1 VDIQFSEP
9 ANGGWV
15 TSQISGKKED
25 CTAACAEV
33 IQRLKGYELVS
44 LQISSSLAGL
54 VIGKGGANIKAFKSG
69 LQIREDTQNNPWI
82 ISGPKDDV
90 KEFLRRLQNKFSV
103 PVLGG
108 LDTYRFACPG
118 CGEDF
123 PDEKCL
129 LKHIRQR
136 ACSACSCAG
145 KCGAYYADK
154 ASCQEHE
161 ARCPSVKRCPGC
173 HAAFHTDAELAEH
186 VSAQACTARS
196 CRGCGMIFTD
206 IPAAE
211 LHQASCEQYAEK
223 MRDEKVRRHILQLKE
238 TLCSACR
245 FGEQKGS
252 SCSTCKAV
260 LRRAQLKWHPD
271 KNPDDEIIATIV
283 FRFVQAVWDGSPQW
297 LPIADTS
304 DDTFQ
309 AASKDATKPARSEE
323 TGQAFRPAHRTE
335 CIVQ

>member
-1 VDIQFSEP
+1 MLAGEVGEGEPQHRKLKPEPESHLNLSEL
-9 ANGGWV
+9 
-15 TSQISGKKED
+15 
-25 CTAACAEV
+25 
-33 IQRLKGYELVS
+33 R
-44 LQISSSLAGL
+44 QISSSLAGL

-211 LHQASCEQYAEK
+211 LHQASCEQYAAPLIEPSLGWGVVGSLLQTSPAILHGGVQK
-223 MRDEKVRRHILQLKE
+223 PFSNVSVCVVLPRR
-238 TLCSACR
+238 R
-245 FGEQKGS
+245 
-252 SCSTCKAV
+252 
-260 LRRAQLKWHPD
+260 
-271 KNPDDEIIATIV
+271 
-283 FRFVQAVWDGSPQW
+283 
-297 LPIADTS
+297 
-304 DDTFQ
+304 
-309 AASKDATKPARSEE
+309 
-323 TGQAFRPAHRTE
+323 
-335 CIVQ
+335 